1 MVNKMEVLFA
11 RSKGDTMN
19 NFFCKFL
26 ENLVNVFIAVLIAVL
41 IGLVLGGLIVGVVA
55 LFEWNL
61 PFSPFSNI
69 VIFGVLVALVWTV
82 FDTLRQKF

>member
-26 ENLVNVFIAVLIAVL
+26 ENLVNVFIAVV
-41 IGLVLGGLIVGVVA
+41 IGLVLCGLIVGVVA

>member
-1 MVNKMEVLFA
+1 
-11 RSKGDTMN
+11 MN

-26 ENLVNVFIAVLIAVL
+26 EKLVNVFVAVV
-41 IGLVLGGLIVGVVA
+41 IGLVLGGLILGVVA

-69 VIFGVLVALVWTV
+69 IIFGVLVALVWTV
-82 FDTLRQKF
+82 FDTSQQKF

>member
-1 MVNKMEVLFA
+1 
-11 RSKGDTMN
+11 MN

-26 ENLVNVFIAVLIAVL
+26 ENLVNVFIAVV
-41 IGLVLGGLIVGVVA
+41 IGLVLCGLIVGMVA

-69 VIFGVLVALVWTV
+69 VIFGILVALVWTV

>member
-1 MVNKMEVLFA
+1 
-11 RSKGDTMN
+11 MN

-26 ENLVNVFIAVLIAVL
+26 ENLVNVFIAVI
-41 IGLVLGGLIVGVVA
+41 IGLVLCGLIVGVVA

-69 VIFGVLVALVWTV
+69 VIFGILVALVWTI

>member
-1 MVNKMEVLFA
+1 
-11 RSKGDTMN
+11 MN

-26 ENLVNVFIAVLIAVL
+26 ENLVNVFIAVV
-41 IGLVLGGLIVGVVA
+41 IGLVLFGLIVGVVA

>member
-26 ENLVNVFIAVLIAVL
+26 ENLVNVFVAVV
-41 IGLVLGGLIVGVVA
+41 IGLVLGGLILGIVA

-69 VIFGVLVALVWTV
+69 IVFGILVALVWTI

>member
-1 MVNKMEVLFA
+1 
-11 RSKGDTMN
+11 MN

-26 ENLVNVFIAVLIAVL
+26 ENLINVFIAVV
-41 IGLVLGGLIVGVVA
+41 IGLVLCGLIVGVVA

-69 VIFGVLVALVWTV
+69 VIFGVLVALVWTI

>member
-1 MVNKMEVLFA
+1 
-11 RSKGDTMN
+11 MN

-26 ENLVNVFIAVLIAVL
+26 ENLVNVFVAVV

-55 LFEWNL
+55 LFDWNF
-61 PFSPFSNI
+61 PFSSFSYI
-69 VIFGVLVALVWTV
+69 AIFFILVALVWTI

>member
-26 ENLVNVFIAVLIAVL
+26 ENLVNVFIAVV
-41 IGLVLGGLIVGVVA
+41 IGLVLGGLILGVVA

-61 PFSPFSNI
+61 PFSPYSNI
-69 VIFGVLVALVWTV
+69 VIFVVLVALVWTI
-82 FDTLRQKF
+82 FDTLHQKF

>member
-1 MVNKMEVLFA
+1 
-11 RSKGDTMN
+11 MN

-26 ENLVNVFIAVLIAVL
+26 ENLVNVFIAVV
-41 IGLVLGGLIVGVVA
+41 IGLVLCGLIVGIVA

-69 VIFGVLVALVWTV
+69 VIFGILVALVWTI

>member
-1 MVNKMEVLFA
+1 
-11 RSKGDTMN
+11 MN

-26 ENLVNVFIAVLIAVL
+26 ENLVNVFIAVV
-41 IGLVLGGLIVGVVA
+41 IGLVLCGLIVGIVA

-69 VIFGVLVALVWTV
+69 VIFSILVALVWTI

>member
-26 ENLVNVFIAVLIAVL
+26 ENLVNVFIAVV
-41 IGLVLGGLIVGVVA
+41 IGLVLCGLIVGIVA

-69 VIFGVLVALVWTV
+69 VIFGILVALVWTI

>member
-1 MVNKMEVLFA
+1 
-11 RSKGDTMN
+11 MN

-26 ENLVNVFIAVLIAVL
+26 ENLVNVFIAVV
-41 IGLVLGGLIVGVVA
+41 IGLVLCGLIVGVVA

-69 VIFGVLVALVWTV
+69 VIFGILMALVWTI

>member
-26 ENLVNVFIAVLIAVL
+26 GNLINVFIAVV
-41 IGLVLGGLIVGVVA
+41 IGLVLGGLILGVVA

-69 VIFGVLVALVWTV
+69 VIFGVLVALVWTI

>member
-1 MVNKMEVLFA
+1 
-11 RSKGDTMN
+11 MN

-26 ENLVNVFIAVLIAVL
+26 EKLVNIFFSIV
-41 IGLVLGGLIVGVVA
+41 IGLILGGLILGVVA

-69 VIFGVLVALVWTV
+69 VIFGVLVALVRTV
-82 FDTLRQKF
+82 FDTLQQKF

>member
-11 RSKGDTMN
+11 CSKGDTMN

-26 ENLVNVFIAVLIAVL
+26 ENLINVFIAVV

-69 VIFGVLVALVWTV
+69 VIFGVLVALVWTI

>member
-26 ENLVNVFIAVLIAVL
+26 ENLINVFIAVV
-41 IGLVLGGLIVGVVA
+41 IGLVLGGLILGVVA

>member
-1 MVNKMEVLFA
+1 
-11 RSKGDTMN
+11 MN

-26 ENLVNVFIAVLIAVL
+26 ENLVNVFIAVV
-41 IGLVLGGLIVGVVA
+41 IGLVLCGLIVGVVA

-69 VIFGVLVALVWTV
+69 VIFGILVALVWTI
-82 FDTLRQKF
+82 FDTLQHKF

>member
-1 MVNKMEVLFA
+1 
-11 RSKGDTMN
+11 MN

-26 ENLVNVFIAVLIAVL
+26 ENLVNVFTAVV
-41 IGLVLGGLIVGVVA
+41 IGLVLCGLIVGVVA

-69 VIFGVLVALVWTV
+69 VIFGVLVALVWTI

>member
-26 ENLVNVFIAVLIAVL
+26 EKLVNVFIAVV
-41 IGLVLGGLIVGVVA
+41 IGLVLCGLILGVVA

-69 VIFGVLVALVWTV
+69 VIFGVLVALVWTI
-82 FDTLRQKF
+82 FDTLQQKF

>member
-1 MVNKMEVLFA
+1 
-11 RSKGDTMN
+11 MN

-26 ENLVNVFIAVLIAVL
+26 KNLVNVFFAVV
-41 IGLVLGGLIVGVVA
+41 IGLVLGGLILGVVA

-69 VIFGVLVALVWTV
+69 VLFGVLVALVWTIS
-82 FDTLRQKF
+82 DTLQQKF

>member
-1 MVNKMEVLFA
+1 
-11 RSKGDTMN
+11 MN

-26 ENLVNVFIAVLIAVL
+26 ENLVNVFIAVV
-41 IGLVLGGLIVGVVA
+41 IGLVLCGLIVGMVA

-69 VIFGVLVALVWTV
+69 VIFGILVALVWTI

>member
-1 MVNKMEVLFA
+1 
-11 RSKGDTMN
+11 MN

-26 ENLVNVFIAVLIAVL
+26 ENLVNVFIAVV
-41 IGLVLGGLIVGVVA
+41 IGLVLCGLIVGMVA

-69 VIFGVLVALVWTV
+69 AIFGILVALVWTI

>member
-1 MVNKMEVLFA
+1 
-11 RSKGDTMN
+11 MN

-26 ENLVNVFIAVLIAVL
+26 ENLVNVFIAVV
-41 IGLVLGGLIVGVVA
+41 IGLVLCGLIVGVVA

-69 VIFGVLVALVWTV
+69 VIFGSLVALVWTI

>member
-1 MVNKMEVLFA
+1 
-11 RSKGDTMN
+11 MN

-26 ENLVNVFIAVLIAVL
+26 ENLVNVFIAVV

-69 VIFGVLVALVWTV
+69 LIFGILVALVWTI
-82 FDTLRQKF
+82 FDILRQKF

>member
-1 MVNKMEVLFA
+1 
-11 RSKGDTMN
+11 MN
-19 NFFCKFL
+19 NFFFFFL
-26 ENLVNVFIAVLIAVL
+26 ENLVNVFIAVV
-41 IGLVLGGLIVGVVA
+41 IGLVLFGLLVGMVA

-69 VIFGVLVALVWTV
+69 VIFGVLVALVWTI

>member
-1 MVNKMEVLFA
+1 
-11 RSKGDTMN
+11 MN

-26 ENLVNVFIAVLIAVL
+26 ENLVNVFVAVV
-41 IGLVLGGLIVGVVA
+41 IGLVLGGLILGVVA

-69 VIFGVLVALVWTV
+69 VIFGALVALVWTV

>member
-1 MVNKMEVLFA
+1 
-11 RSKGDTMN
+11 MN

-26 ENLVNVFIAVLIAVL
+26 ENLVNVFIAVV
-41 IGLVLGGLIVGVVA
+41 IGLVLCGLIVGVVA

-69 VIFGVLVALVWTV
+69 VIFGILVALVWTI
-82 FDTLRQKF
+82 FDILRQKF

>member
-1 MVNKMEVLFA
+1 
-11 RSKGDTMN
+11 MN

-26 ENLVNVFIAVLIAVL
+26 TNLVNVFIAVV

-69 VIFGVLVALVWTV
+69 VIFGILVALVCTI

>member
-1 MVNKMEVLFA
+1 
-11 RSKGDTMN
+11 MN

-26 ENLVNVFIAVLIAVL
+26 EHLVNVFIAVV
-41 IGLVLGGLIVGVVA
+41 IGLVLCGLIVGMVA

-69 VIFGVLVALVWTV
+69 VIFGVLVALVWTI

>member
-1 MVNKMEVLFA
+1 
-11 RSKGDTMN
+11 MN
-19 NFFCKFL
+19 NFFCNFF
-26 ENLVNVFIAVLIAVL
+26 ENLINVFIAVV
-41 IGLVLGGLIVGVVA
+41 IGLVLGGLILGVVA

-69 VIFGVLVALVWTV
+69 VIFGVLVALVWTI

>member
-26 ENLVNVFIAVLIAVL
+26 ENLVNVFIAVV
-41 IGLVLGGLIVGVVA
+41 IGLVLCGLIVGVVA

-69 VIFGVLVALVWTV
+69 VIFGILVALVWTI
-82 FDTLRQKF
+82 FDTLHQKF

>member
-1 MVNKMEVLFA
+1 
-11 RSKGDTMN
+11 MN

-26 ENLVNVFIAVLIAVL
+26 ENLVNVFIAVVIGRVL
-41 IGLVLGGLIVGVVA
+41 FGLIVGVVA

-69 VIFGVLVALVWTV
+69 VIFGILVALVWTI

>member
-1 MVNKMEVLFA
+1 MVNKMEVFFA

-26 ENLVNVFIAVLIAVL
+26 ENLVNVFIAVV
-41 IGLVLGGLIVGVVA
+41 IGLVLCGLIVGMVA

-69 VIFGVLVALVWTV
+69 VIFGILVVLVWTV
-82 FDTLRQKF
+82 FDTLQQKF

>member
-26 ENLVNVFIAVLIAVL
+26 ENLVNVFIAVV
-41 IGLVLGGLIVGVVA
+41 IGLVLCGLILGVVA

-69 VIFGVLVALVWTV
+69 VIFGVLVALVWTA
-82 FDTLRQKF
+82 FDTLQQKF

>member
-1 MVNKMEVLFA
+1 
-11 RSKGDTMN
+11 MN

-26 ENLVNVFIAVLIAVL
+26 ENLVNVFIAVV
-41 IGLVLGGLIVGVVA
+41 IGLVLCGLIVGVVA
-55 LFEWNL
+55 LFEWKL

-69 VIFGVLVALVWTV
+69 VIYGILVALVWTI

>member
-26 ENLVNVFIAVLIAVL
+26 ENLINVFIAVV
-41 IGLVLGGLIVGVVA
+41 IGLVLGGLILGVVA

-69 VIFGVLVALVWTV
+69 VIFGVLVALVWTI